1 MFAKS
6 RFTRCLAP
14 IKSYLFNQLFASCM
28 EIEEI
33 KRVAYWVCFFI
44 FILLLMVFM
53 TAERLTVL
61 FRVILIILLAFLSSM
76 FRLAERYSFLSILL
90 VLVAAVFTGAVLA
103 NDASQFWSFAFLY
116 VIIFF
121 LGCEVFEKNL
131 LGI

>member
-1 MFAKS
+1 
-6 RFTRCLAP
+6 
-14 IKSYLFNQLFASCM
+14 M